1 MEMVCVGVFFFFFL
15 TVTIEEEIK
24 FHNLAAEIE
33 DNIPPIF

>member
-1 MEMVCVGVFFFFFL
+1 MYQLIFSSFFL